1 MKLNTNQR
9 ILKFGALEVLMGAV
23 LVIVY
28 FSLGVAGTL
37 TATVTGLFLGFFQL
51 IPWATPADASGS
63 DYSVGLG
70 DVFGAVLSIIVI
82 VVVCVAVVTS
92 AVVLICAPLA
102 GLLSVVLRRLRWPIH
117 LVTYFLFGALV
128 AVAVIAVFGLSTTPS
143 HDLSVFWANPVVP
156 YISTSLIVIAAISAA
171 AAWATIWVIHVL
183 RRREFGR
190 REFGL
195 ESAR

>member
-1 MKLNTNQR
+1 
-9 ILKFGALEVLMGAV
+9 GAV

-37 TATVTGLFLGFFQL
+37 TATVTGLFLGLFQL
-51 IPWATPADASGS
+51 IPWATPADESGS

-70 DVFGAVLSIIVI
+70 DDGGNVFGAVLSIIVIVI

-171 AAWATIWVIHVL
+171 AAWATIWVIHVF

-190 REFGL
+190 REFGF